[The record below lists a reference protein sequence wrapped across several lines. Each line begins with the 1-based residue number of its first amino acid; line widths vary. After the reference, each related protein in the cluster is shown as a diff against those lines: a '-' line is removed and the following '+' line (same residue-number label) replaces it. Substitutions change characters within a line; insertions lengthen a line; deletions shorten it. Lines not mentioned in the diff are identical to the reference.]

1 MKTRFFSD
9 KDKDDM
15 KRTKLK
21 IEILTVIFCSLIFA
35 FSGKYNSIYA
45 DEVLTDTELPTG
57 RLLFEEETE
66 EADEED
72 YESSYEYGIEEQS
85 LLRQANA
92 SGDDWEKYGTYYF
105 YNQLSDEEREY
116 WDALDAICENYLT
129 TETDA
134 VTTKSGAYRMQAIS
148 GSSLTKA
155 QQKSVLLMF
164 RYSNPQYYFLNAI
177 IYTISYSNGKVS
189 MIFGIYPAFGK
200 GSDRMEETEKVKE
213 QVDNWQEQIDTCS
226 TDFEK
231 VQKIHDLICE
241 KVYYNQALVN
251 NNFSTEN
258 TEYSQSAYSVFC
270 TDKTVCAGYAQ
281 SFAMMCNGSGIDT
294 AVVTSSNHEW
304 NKVRLDDSWYNVD
317 CTWDDQSSGVY
328 YNYFIRNDEYY
339 DTCSTYSKTCHAE
352 EDYWEEYLPVCS
364 LDSGASRSDCGKLP
378 VISKKALEPEIIA
391 VNVGDKYYIEITDGT
406 EGAKLY
412 YNLNGITPV
421 VASEKNYLY
430 KEGFYIDKDLS
441 AKLQAIAVADTYY
454 DSDAASEIQIG
465 ECEHKYEVTVT
476 KEAACTAVGIRTYTC
491 TICGNSYEEEIP
503 ATGHTAVTDIAVAA
517 TCTTT
522 GLTEGSHCS
531 VCGEVLTEQTIIPM
545 LDHTPVADTAVAAS
559 CESTGLTEGSHCSV
573 CGKVLTEQTVVPAAG
588 HKWSEYKESGKL
600 KRKCSVCG
608 KTETVSTLPKVKTVQ
623 LSKTS
628 YTYDGKSHMPTVK
641 VTNSAGKKLK
651 EGTDYKVKK
660 PSGRKNTGIYTVTI
674 EMKGDYTGKYQK
686 TFQIVP
692 KAASIS
698 GVKAKKKAFTVSWK
712 KQTAQTNGY
721 QIQYAVDAKFK
732 KSVVTKNIGNTKK
745 VKLDATKLKAKKK
758 YYIRIRTYKTV
769 KVNGKSKKIYSG
781 WSKVKTVTTKK

>member
-1 MKTRFFSD
+1 
-9 KDKDDM
+9 M

-35 FSGKYNSIYA
+35 FSGKNNSIYA

-134 VTTKSGAYRMQAIS
+134 VTTKSGVYRMQAIS
-148 GSSLTKA
+148 GSFLTKE
-155 QQKSVLLMF
+155 QQKNVLLMF
-164 RYSNPQYYFLNAI
+164 RYSNPQYYFLNSTVYI
-177 IYTISYSNGKVS
+177 IKYSNDKVS
-189 MIFGIYPAFGK
+189 VIFGIYPAFGK

-251 NNFSTEN
+251 NNFSTES

-317 CTWDDQSSGVY
+317 CTWDDQSNGFY
-328 YNYFIRNDEYY
+328 YNFFMKNDWFY
-339 DTCSTYSKTCHAE
+339 DTQSSWSKTCHTE
-352 EDYWEEYLPVCS
+352 EDYWEEYLPICS
-364 LDSGASRSDCGKLP
+364 LDSGASKNDCGKLP
-378 VISKKALEPEIIA
+378 VISKKALKPEIIA
-391 VNVGDKYYIEITDGT
+391 VDTGDKYYIEITDGT

-421 VASEKNYLY
+421 VASEKNYLF
-430 KEGFYIDKDLS
+430 KEGFYIDKDLT

-454 DSDAASEIQIG
+454 DSDAVTGIVEVECTHNYVSEI
-465 ECEHKYEVTVT
+465 TT
-476 KEAACTAVGIRTYTC
+476 DPTCTTTGIRKYTC
-491 TICGNSYEEEIP
+491 EICGDSYEEVIE
-503 ATGHTAVTDIAVAA
+503 ATGHTVVTDTAVAA
-517 TCTTT
+517 TCETT

-531 VCGEVLTEQTIIPM
+531 VCGQILTAQTVIPATG
-545 LDHTPVADTAVAAS
+545 HTVVKDAAVAAT
-559 CESTGLTEGSHCSV
+559 CETTGLTEGSHCSV
-573 CGKVLTEQTVVPAAG
+573 CGKVLTAQTVIPAAG
-588 HKWSEYKESGKL
+588 HKWSEYKESGKV

-608 KTETVSTLPKVKTVQ
+608 KMETVRTLPKVKTIQ

-628 YTYDGKSHMPTVK
+628 YIYDGKSHMPAVK

-651 EGTDYKVKK
+651 EGTDYKIKK
-660 PSGRKNTGIYTVTI
+660 PSGRKNAGIYTVTI
-674 EMKGDYTGKYQK
+674 EMKGDYTGKYKK

-692 KAASIS
+692 KGTAIS
-698 GVKAKKKAFTVSWK
+698 SVKAKKKAFSVSWK
-712 KQTAQTNGY
+712 KQTKQTSGY

-732 KSVVTKNIGNTKK
+732 KSVVTKNVNNTKK
-745 VKLDATKLKAKKK
+745 VKLDASKLKAKKK
-758 YYIRIRTYKTV
+758 YYIRVRTYKTV